1 MKNTLY
7 VLVNRDLTCENQKVC
22 TEWCEISYLYQIPQC
37 CPTTSPSCLAVDGG
51 GHCDSCGCA
60 RASHCRQ
67 VIINHHCDKKNIFI
81 GYVFSLLY
89 DYTSPHPEIHPNPN
103 PIHPSIYSTIVSK
116 LFCSAT
122 WRFDHYYNNDHNPLL
137 SQSTWQRR
145 CSAWCKVQGC
155 FS

>member
-1 MKNTLY
+1 MYSLTETWHVKISQSESMY
-7 VLVNRDLTCENQKVC
+7 WVMRDLHICIKFLNVAR
-22 TEWCEISYLYQIPQC
+22 PHHH
-37 CPTTSPSCLAVDGG
+37 LASQSMVV
-51 GHCDSCGCA
+51 
-60 RASHCRQ
+60 
-67 VIINHHCDKKNIFI
+67 VIVTPVGVPVPVIVGRSSSTIIVTINIFI

-145 CSAWCKVQGC
+145 CSARRKVQGC